1 MDQIE
6 RIQHMEQILNEAKD
20 AVQALTSALERYQA
34 LKPRMAELTAYYT
47 SPQWMK
53 DYKDDEA
60 GRLPEGLARGVL
72 SEDAVYNLL
81 YMQREL
87 VEMMKE
93 A

>member
-1 MDQIE
+1 MTQIE

-34 LKPRMAELTAYYT
+34 LKPCMVELTAYYS

-53 DYKDDEA
+53 DYEDDEA

-81 YMQREL
+81 YEQRVL
-87 VEMMKE
+87 MDMMKE

>member
-1 MDQIE
+1 MTQIE

-20 AVQALTSALERYQA
+20 AVQALTSALERYRA
-34 LKPRMAELTAYYT
+34 MKPRMAELTAYYS

-53 DYKDDEA
+53 DYEDDEA

-81 YMQREL
+81 YEQRVL
-87 VEMMKE
+87 MDMMKE

>member
-1 MDQIE
+1 MTQIE

-34 LKPRMAELTAYYT
+34 LKPRMVELTAYYS

-53 DYKDDEA
+53 DYEDDEA

-81 YMQREL
+81 YEQRVL
-87 VEMMKE
+87 MDMMKE

>member
-1 MDQIE
+1 MTQIE

-34 LKPRMAELTAYYT
+34 LKPRMVELTAYYS

-53 DYKDDEA
+53 DYEDDEA
-60 GRLPEGLARGVL
+60 GRLPEGMARGVL

-81 YMQREL
+81 YEQRVL
-87 VEMMKE
+87 MDMMKE